1 MYHNFSYLC
10 TNEHIINFKNKTLMN
25 KLLRYSFVVLMA
37 IIVGNAWAGEPTKV
51 LSFPASGG
59 EEISSYTKEW
69 TATVGT
75 DEWIL
80 NGFNSN
86 KNAWAYVKCGRKG
99 NDQTAT
105 ITSPAVNETIT
116 DFVVSIDKTSNVK
129 SATLKVGDSDP
140 IDITDKFKAG
150 DMDINVSHRPGQKFV
165 LTIESESASAN
176 GPTQISKIALYEA
189 GQYNAVHIANTE
201 ETAYT
206 IAEAIALID
215 KGEALG
221 ETVFVKGIISQIDKF
236 NESYSSINYWISDD
250 GTTATQLECY
260 SGKGIGG
267 AAFTS
272 VDDLKVGAKVIVK
285 GTLTKY
291 NSIYEFNAS
300 NELVKYEAPEATTT
314 YKITIT
320 NTEHGNITL
329 DKYEAA
335 AGEKVNVTGMTTAE
349 GWQMEPPTI
358 TDANGNAVEIQ
369 GGDGGYYI
377 IMPAS
382 NITIALNFIQLF
394 KITIANYDKNMGD
407 VRGISFNSED
417 DPIYKKAGKNVE
429 FTVTAKQGFKI
440 ESVTVV
446 DEDKNPISVAPNERN
461 IYQFEMPAKNVTIT
475 AVFSGSVADTW
486 TVAGTPP
493 LTYNTW
499 DPSDTNCDMT
509 PNGNGEGVSSYE
521 RDNIVL
527 EKGTSYEFKVV
538 KNHAWGEEY
547 PEQNYVIKV
556 DETALYHVKIFFNT
570 TTHEIT
576 YEKAKMGEAGP
587 VEHTW
592 SVIGDLV
599 GNWDTDTDMTKGED
613 GLYIAKFENVAAG
626 TYKFKV
632 RADHNWNECY
642 GGGDDKDGNSVINV
656 ESDGSTVIIT
666 FDAENKVVKAAVEA
680 GAASTALVWDF
691 TKWSAET
698 VANLIADAAA
708 SKTEGWS
715 DVEKKADAEA
725 GADPTEA
732 AKDNCFWFAGTV
744 NEDGS
749 LSANGAVIK
758 ELKGLKF
765 DSDYA
770 AKRSLAIAVNYPSTS
785 LGDYAGGAYLWLG
798 GGGSKQTCPC
808 FTIPGV
814 KAGSKITV
822 ELESHKPSD
831 GRGIGLYK
839 NSYAAENLIGEQFKP
854 TTKDTKSWD
863 ITEDCDVVVWNTSGC
878 HLYSLKVVEGTAT
891 GISIVKTQK
900 TQNNAIYNLAGQKV
914 GTDYKGI
921 VIVNGRK
928 FMQK

>member
-1 MYHNFSYLC
+1 
-10 TNEHIINFKNKTLMN
+10 MN

-37 IIVGNAWAGEPTKV
+37 IIGMNVSAQEVTLDFTSADNPWNLPTDYDKTEKSYMNGNVVITFNASTTGHKINTKDGYLIFGKEGATLTMTGFRFDVERIDIIGRSGASGSVKQNIFVGEEAVSTETTGATGTNIYKIAESHQGAGNVYTLKV
-51 LSFPASGG
+51 LSAHNTQ
-59 EEISSYTKEW
+59 ITKILIW
-69 TATVGT
+69 KKGT
-75 DEWIL
+75 
-80 NGFNSN
+80 
-86 KNAWAYVKCGRKG
+86 
-99 NDQTAT
+99 
-105 ITSPAVNETIT
+105 
-116 DFVVSIDKTSNVK
+116 
-129 SATLKVGDSDP
+129 
-140 IDITDKFKAG
+140 AG
-150 DMDINVSHRPGQKFV
+150 DAPEPTH
-165 LTIESESASAN
+165 IE
-176 GPTQISKIALYEA
+176 
-189 GQYNAVHIANTE
+189 NTE

-206 IAEAIALID
+206 VAKAFELID
-215 KGEALG
+215 AGEALS
-221 ETVFVKGIISQIDKF
+221 ETVFVKGIVSQVDSY
-236 NESYSSINYWISDD
+236 NETYKSITYWISDD
-250 GTTATQLECY
+250 GTTDKQLQVY
-260 SGKGIGG
+260 SGKGLEG
-267 AAFTS
+267 ADFAS
-272 VDDLKVGAKVIVK
+272 IDDVKVGAKVIIK
-285 GTLTKY
+285 GKIKKY
-291 NSIYEFNAS
+291 NTTYEFDKN
-300 NELVKYEAPEATTT
+300 NELVKYEAPGATTT

-335 AGEKVNVTGMTTAE
+335 AGEKVSVIGMKVDDGYE
-349 GWQMEPPTI
+349 MNEPTI
-358 TDANGNAVEIQ
+358 VAANGEVVKI
-369 GGDGGYYI
+369 GGSDEEGHYI

-382 NITIALNFIQLF
+382 DVVISLNISKLYTITVNF
-394 KITIANYDKNMGD
+394 DSSMGD
-407 VRGISFNSED
+407 VRGISFDSEKS
-417 DPIYKKAGKNVE
+417 PIYKAAGKNVK
-429 FTVTAKQGFKI
+429 FNVIPNTGNKV
-440 ESVTVV
+440 ESVTAA
-446 DEDKNPISVAPNERN
+446 DEDKNPITVNVAADLSYYE
-461 IYQFEMPAKNVTIT
+461 FEMPAKNVTIT
-475 AVFSGSVADTW
+475 AVFSGSAADTW

-509 PNGNGEGVSSYE
+509 PNGNGVGVSSYE

-592 SVIGDLV
+592 SVIGTFV
-599 GNWDTDTDMTKGED
+599 GNWDVDTDMTKGED
-613 GLYIAKFENVAAG
+613 GLYTAKFENVAAG

-632 RADHNWNECY
+632 RADHDWSESY
-642 GGGDDKDGNSVINV
+642 GGGDDEYGNSVINV

-725 GADPTEA
+725 GVEPTEA

-878 HLYSLKVVEGTAT
+878 HIYTLKVEAGST
-891 GISIVKTQK
+891 GISTVKAQK
-900 TQNNAIYNLAGQKV
+900 TQNNVIYNLAGQKV
-914 GTDYKGI
+914 GNDYKGI
-921 VIVNGRK
+921 VIMNGKK